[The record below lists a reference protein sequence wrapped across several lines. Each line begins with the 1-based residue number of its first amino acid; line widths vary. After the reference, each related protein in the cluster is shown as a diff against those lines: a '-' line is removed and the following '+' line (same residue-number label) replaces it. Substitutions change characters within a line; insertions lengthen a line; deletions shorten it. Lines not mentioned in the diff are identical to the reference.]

1 MIRKYNLTKYENSIK
16 LCYNIYNIFR
26 KCTAYILTNERWENF
41 IKLNLI
47 KSESFST
54 RNKKKLRFLAKSCRY
69 LVDEIK
75 EMIKYFSIILK
86 LGFEMKK
93 LIKQRC

>member
-1 MIRKYNLTKYENSIK
+1 MGKFYQIELNQKRKIT
-16 LCYNIYNIFR
+16 
-26 KCTAYILTNERWENF
+26 
-41 IKLNLI
+41 
-47 KSESFST
+47 T

-75 EMIKYFSIILK
+75 EITKNFSIILN

-93 LIKQRC
+93 LIKQRWYILQN

>member
-1 MIRKYNLTKYENSIK
+1 MGKLYQIELNQKRKIT
-16 LCYNIYNIFR
+16 
-26 KCTAYILTNERWENF
+26 
-41 IKLNLI
+41 
-47 KSESFST
+47 T

-75 EMIKYFSIILK
+75 EKKTKNFSIMLK

>member
-1 MIRKYNLTKYENSIK
+1 MGKFYQIELNQKRKIT
-16 LCYNIYNIFR
+16 
-26 KCTAYILTNERWENF
+26 
-41 IKLNLI
+41 
-47 KSESFST
+47 T